1 MLFYLSKLYGDHYTD
16 LFILRLDFLTL
27 WLLSMSLFRNLKFLS
42 CNMLTTTSPVTS
54 SLSSSISWINKQFV
68 LEYSSWFFLTLSN
81 DSTLSFRPLS
91 SYFKQFI
98 IFSFSLQSF
107 SNLSSFS
114 DTSLSYC
121 VRSGSFLLPLSL
133 MDLSSLLRSF
143 ISDIFTDRVL
153 RYSNTSEISFV
164 VLTYYNTSSSAASLL
179 LIVELP
185 PLAFLSSSGLDSPL
199 RSLFL

>member
-1 MLFYLSKLYGDHYTD
+1 
-16 LFILRLDFLTL
+16 
-27 WLLSMSLFRNLKFLS
+27 
-42 CNMLTTTSPVTS
+42 MLTTTSPVTS
-54 SLSSSISWINKQFV
+54 SLSSSIPWINKQFV
-68 LEYSSWFFLTLSN
+68 LEYSSLFSLTLSN

-98 IFSFSLQSF
+98 IFSSSLQSF
-107 SNLSSFS
+107 SNLSNFS
-114 DTSLSYC
+114 NTSLTYC
-121 VRSGSFLLPLSL
+121 VRSASFLLPLSL
-133 MDLSSLLRSF
+133 MDLPSFLRSF

-153 RYSNTSEISFV
+153 TYSNTSEISFV